1 MIKFVTAGE
10 SHGKGLIT
18 VVSGFPSNLE
28 VSEKYINN
36 ELRRR
41 QLGYGRGLRMKIET
55 DTAEIF
61 SGVRFGKT
69 MASPISM
76 LIRNRDWENWTEKMS
91 VEPIDKEIEK
101 ITIPRPG
108 HADLVGSQKY
118 NYNDIRNSIDRSSA
132 RETAAR
138 VAACSVA
145 KRFLEELGIHVGSYV
160 ESIGGVY
167 PKDNFVDK
175 LFSCEL
181 PEKFSAKKINEAVDE
196 SSVRVFDEAH
206 EKKIVN
212 KIKVAKK
219 RGDTLGGTFF
229 VWARKFH

>member
-28 VSEKYINN
+28 VSEKYINS

-118 NYNDIRNSIDRSSA
+118 NYNDIRNSIDRSRARNSSA
-132 RETAAR
+132 G
-138 VAACSVA
+138 CC
-145 KRFLEELGIHVGSYV
+145 
-160 ESIGGVY
+160 
-167 PKDNFVDK
+167 
-175 LFSCEL
+175 LFGC
-181 PEKFSAKKINEAVDE
+181 
-196 SSVRVFDEAH
+196 
-206 EKKIVN
+206 
-212 KIKVAKK
+212 
-219 RGDTLGGTFF
+219 
-229 VWARKFH
+229 